1 MARYPGAEWLPIS
14 GSSGSFTGGPSK
26 IVHHTTEGSSA
37 GGAFAAFRANRSDPH
52 FTVDETK
59 VFQHIDTNVAARAL
73 RNPAGGV
80 QTNRDSA
87 IQIEVV
93 GFAHRPKS
101 KATLR
106 NLARLCRWIETTHAV
121 PRVWPNGRPKPA
133 KNGKDPGGHNRNAH
147 TWDTKGGH
155 YGHSNV
161 PENTHWDPAYT
172 DDEVD
177 FLMQFSSDES
187 LEALSFEFPS
197 IPDTDPNL
205 ASDHSR
211 MPDHHHVEETP
222 ERPTTATIP
231 NAAAREESRA
241 RLQNILPG
249 MQGDLLSSIND
260 AIGTGRIDP
269 ARFGVRQDEIESL
282 LDRGASSEFG
292 RAGTSS
298 RNFDSIQNPVGLEAI
313 VRRVGRPPMLI
324 RNDKI
329 EFDPVPLLPQFTEA
343 HARRAERFI
352 PSVGRV
358 EFINHSMRWGGT
370 GFVIDEAPGGR
381 RIVATNRHVAKL
393 VARRGRDGS
402 GIFLRSPIGA
412 RYGANLD
419 LREEVGSPSGDAYTL
434 SVDKIAYLAD
444 DSAADVALLEIKVR
458 DGLSPDP
465 IPLASRRGHDRE
477 LVATIGYPAFDD
489 RNDLAQMRQY
499 FHDLYDVK
507 RFAPGLIMTGGT
519 GTVLSHDCTTL
530 GGNSGSCLVSLEQD
544 AVAGLHF
551 SGDFGI
557 QNAAVSSDTLK
568 ALISGRQKSVG
579 GIFPA
584 QDAERPDGSHEPSHF
599 DKVPRDGYE
608 PDFLGP
614 ALGVPWPEF
623 DDDLANDLAQPS
635 DATAKRKHE
644 LRYTHFGV
652 LFSKS
657 RRSPRVTASNIDG
670 SAAVRIKRGDDQW
683 FYDLRIDR
691 ELQLGQGAYKDPEI
705 DRGHMVR
712 REDPN
717 WGEFARRAND
727 DTFHYTNSA
736 LQHSALNQGKT
747 LWQGLE
753 NYILDSARTEGF
765 RACVFTGPV
774 FRDDDPELPP
784 SGALVPREFWKI
796 VVMPKTDGGLHAT
809 GYVLSQGDLIRDLLE
824 RRSRSEAVEG
834 FVLGAYRT
842 FQVTIGHIEDITGLQ
857 FRGLRDADPLSQAA
871 GGAESLAAGQIA
883 YMPIESFEDIVLDGG
898 ARASENPAVV
908 EGLAGD
914 GALNM
919 PDATIPTP
927 GPVSL
932 LSRLITLAESVS
944 DDDTEASD
952 DVSRLFQAY
961 HSEVA
966 SALPSEEAGTPAF
979 DGVKAEY
986 DQLYASCVIR
996 SERKSEVDWYVRKL
1010 TDFRPHYA
1018 KVGDALGIPWWFVG
1032 ITHALEAS
1040 LNFKG
1045 HLHNGDPL
1053 SARTVQVPK
1062 GRPKKWSPPNSWED
1076 SAIDALTMKKFA
1088 KQADWSLAR
1097 TLYRLESYNGWGYR
1111 GREINSPYLWSFS
1124 NQYSKGK
1131 FVKDGK
1137 YDANAVSKQCG
1148 AAVMLKALGAF

>member
-1 MARYPGAEWLPIS
+1 
-14 GSSGSFTGGPSK
+14 
-26 IVHHTTEGSSA
+26 
-37 GGAFAAFRANRSDPH
+37 
-52 FTVDETK
+52 
-59 VFQHIDTNVAARAL
+59 
-73 RNPAGGV
+73 
-80 QTNRDSA
+80 
-87 IQIEVV
+87 
-93 GFAHRPKS
+93 
-101 KATLR
+101 
-106 NLARLCRWIETTHAV
+106 
-121 PRVWPNGRPKPA
+121 
-133 KNGKDPGGHNRNAH
+133 
-147 TWDTKGGH
+147 
-155 YGHSNV
+155 
-161 PENTHWDPAYT
+161 
-172 DDEVD
+172 
-177 FLMQFSSDES
+177 MQFSSDES

-205 ASDHSR
+205 ASDYSR
-211 MPDHHHVEETP
+211 MPDHHDVEEAP
-222 ERPTTATIP
+222 ASSAKPTIP

-241 RLQNILPG
+241 RLQNVLPG
-249 MQGDLLSSIND
+249 MQGDLRSSIND
-260 AIGTGRIDP
+260 AISSGRIDP
-269 ARFGVRQDEIESL
+269 SRFGVRQDEIESF
-282 LDRGASSEFG
+282 LDRGVSSGFE
-292 RAGTSS
+292 RAGASS
-298 RNFDSIQNPVGLEAI
+298 RNLDAIQNPVGFEAI

-329 EFDPVPLLPQFTEA
+329 EFEPVALLPQFTEA

-358 EFINHSMRWGGT
+358 EFVNHAMRWGGT

-402 GIFLRSPIGA
+402 GILLRSPIGA

-419 LREEVGSPSGDAYTL
+419 LREEVGSSSGDAYTL
-434 SVDKIAYLAD
+434 PVDKVTYLAD
-444 DSAADVALLEIKVR
+444 DAAADVALLEVKVR

-465 IPLASRRGHDRE
+465 IPLASRRGRDRE

-489 RNDLAQMRQY
+489 RNDLAQLRQY
-499 FHDLYDVK
+499 FNDLYDVK

-544 AVAGLHF
+544 AVVGLHF
-551 SGDFGI
+551 SGEFGV
-557 QNAAVSSDTLK
+557 QNAAVSSETLK
-568 ALISGRQKSVG
+568 ALISGRQTSVG
-579 GIFPA
+579 SIFPA
-584 QDAERPDGSHEPSHF
+584 QDNERPDGIHEPSYF
-599 DKVPRDGYE
+599 EKAPRDGYE
-608 PDFLGP
+608 AGFLGP
-614 ALGVPWPEF
+614 ALTIPWPEF
-623 DDDLANDLAQPS
+623 DDEIADDLAQPS
-635 DATAKRKHE
+635 DATEQRKYE

-717 WGEFARRAND
+717 WGEFAQRAND

-753 NYILDSARTEGF
+753 NYILDNARTEGF

-774 FRDDDPELPP
+774 FRADDPEISP
-784 SGALVPREFWKI
+784 SDAQIPREFWKI
-796 VVMPKTDGGLHAT
+796 VAMPKKEGGLHAT

-824 RRSRSEAVEG
+824 RRSLSEAVEG

-842 FQVTIGHIEDITGLQ
+842 FQVAIAHIEDITGLQ
-857 FRGLRDADPLSQAA
+857 FKSLRDTDPLSEAV

-883 YMPIESFEDIVLDGG
+883 YLPIEGFEDIVLDGV
-898 ARASENPAVV
+898 APPREDAAVAN
-908 EGLAGD
+908 GLD
-914 GALNM
+914 GNGL
-919 PDATIPTP
+919 PDTSQAQTPPP

-932 LSRLITLAESVS
+932 LNRLMTLAESVRH
-944 DDDTEASD
+944 DETEASD

-961 HSEVA
+961 HSEIA
-966 SALPSEEAGTPAF
+966 SALPSEEAAAPAF
-979 DGVKAEY
+979 DGVKDEY
-986 DQLYASCVIR
+986 AQLYGDCAIR
-996 SERKSEVDWYVRKL
+996 SERRSDVDWYVRKL
-1010 TDFRPHYA
+1010 TEFRPRYA
-1018 KVGDALGIPWWFVG
+1018 QVGDALGIPWWFVG

-1040 LNFKG
+1040 FNFNG

-1053 SARTVQVPK
+1053 TARTVQVPK
-1062 GRPKKWSPPNSWED
+1062 GRPTKWNPPNSWED

-1097 TLYRLESYNGWGYR
+1097 TLFRLESYNGWGYR

-1137 YDANAVSKQCG
+1137 FDANAISKQCG
-1148 AAVMLKALGAF
+1148 AAVMLKALRAF